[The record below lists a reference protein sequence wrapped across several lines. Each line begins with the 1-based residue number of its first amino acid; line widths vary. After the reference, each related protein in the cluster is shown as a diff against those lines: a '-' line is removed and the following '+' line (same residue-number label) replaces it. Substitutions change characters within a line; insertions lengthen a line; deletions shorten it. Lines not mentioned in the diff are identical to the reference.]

1 MQTELMS
8 ELDAVNKIL
17 AATGDSPVATLD
29 DSYIQSKL
37 AQQELLRASRDIQL
51 KGWWFNEEE
60 NVSLNPDTNGF
71 ITLAPNVL
79 KVSAVGDGAAIIQRG
94 NKIYNRASRTYVFT
108 DSVLA
113 DIIIGLTW
121 DELPQVART
130 YITDMAALKF
140 NNSFYGA
147 EDTKRILEAN
157 LALSEVDM
165 RHADTDARD
174 INLLIQT
181 RVRNIAFK
189 NRRG

>member
-37 AQQELLRASRDIQL
+37 AQQELQRASRDVQI

-60 NVSLNPDTNGF
+60 NVSLNPDVNGF

-79 KVSAVGDGAAIIQRG
+79 KVSAVGDGATIIQRG
-94 NKIYNRASRTYVFT
+94 NKLYDRGNRTYVFT
-108 DSVLA
+108 EAVTA

-121 DELPQVART
+121 NELPQAARA
-130 YITDMAALKF
+130 YITDMAAVKF

-157 LALSEVDM
+157 LAMSELDL

-174 INLLIQT
+174 INLLTQT